1 MRFSFILEINSERF
15 FLADVDKPVVK
26 IPTSIFPESGSVADC
41 LRASRCNLEF
51 FYIFFFNFVQF
62 FFGFKNKTKFHAFFN
77 QALKTNFITVH
88 ITSSTI

>member
-41 LRASRCNLEF
+41 LRASRCNLKILDLILHFSF
-51 FYIFFFNFVQF
+51 FGYKKHTTKTLVYTTTPFNTLKKKIHSWEQF
-62 FFGFKNKTKFHAFFN
+62 FP
-77 QALKTNFITVH
+77 L
-88 ITSSTI
+88 